1 MLPEFPMV
9 TPNTPR
15 QPERRV
21 RVPRMVLDDPKELF
35 QRLDGA
41 EGLGL
46 DSLGFGLVW
55 NDP

>member
-1 MLPEFPMV
+1 
-9 TPNTPR
+9 
-15 QPERRV
+15 
-21 RVPRMVLDDPKELF
+21 MVLDDPKELF
-35 QRLDGA
+35 HRLDGA